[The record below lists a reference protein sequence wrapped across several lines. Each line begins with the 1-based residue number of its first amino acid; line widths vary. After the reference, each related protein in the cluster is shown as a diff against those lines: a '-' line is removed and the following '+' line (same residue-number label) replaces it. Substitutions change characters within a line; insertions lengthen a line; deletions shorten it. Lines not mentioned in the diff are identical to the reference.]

1 MIYNPEFECLPRSA
15 MKALQG
21 ERLGKMLSH
30 VYENVPF
37 YRKKF
42 ENLALKPADI
52 ESVDDLSSLFFTTK
66 DDLRE
71 NYPFNLFAVPLQQ
84 VVRVH
89 SSSGTTG
96 KPTVVGY
103 TRHDIELWAEVAAR
117 TLAGA
122 GCTDSDIVQVAYG
135 YGLFTGGLG
144 MHYGAEKMG
153 AMTIPVSGGNTKRQL
168 MLLQDFKS
176 TILACTPSYALLL
189 GEIGEEMGVDFS
201 TLPFRAGVFGA
212 EPSTE
217 KMRREVENRLHI
229 KGYDIYGLS
238 EVIGPGVSF
247 ECDEQDGLHINED
260 HFYPEIIN
268 PQTGEVLPEGE
279 QGELVFTCLTKEA
292 LPLIRYRT
300 KDITALHYGKCACG
314 RTTVRME
321 KVTGRTD
328 DMLIIRGV
336 NVFPSQIETVLLS
349 IEETEPHYQIIV
361 QKRGPIDE
369 LEIQFEVNEDIFSD
383 EVKKLLAIEQKV
395 AREIESV
402 LGLRAKVKLVEPKTI
417 HRSEGKAKRVI
428 DLRKEQ

>member
-1 MIYNPEFECLPRSA
+1 MIYNPEFECLPRNT
-15 MKALQG
+15 MKALQS
-21 ERLGKMLSH
+21 ERLKTMLRH

-37 YRKKF
+37 YRKKLDLF
-42 ENLALKPADI
+42 ALKP
-52 ESVDDLSSLFFTTK
+52 DDLDSIDDVSSLFFTTK
-66 DDLRE
+66 DDLRD
-71 NYPFNLFAVPLQQ
+71 NYPFDLFAVPLQK

-103 TRHDIELWAEVAAR
+103 TRNDIEIWAETAAR

-144 MHYGAEKMG
+144 MHYGAEKIG
-153 AMTIPVSGGNTKRQL
+153 AMTIPISGGNTKRQL
-168 MLLQDFKS
+168 MLLEDFQS

-189 GEIGEEMGVDFS
+189 AEIGEEMGINFS
-201 TLPFRAGVFGA
+201 SLPFRAGVFGA
-212 EPSTE
+212 EPSTQ
-217 KMRREVENRLHI
+217 KMRREIENRLAI

-247 ECDEQDGLHINED
+247 ECEEQNGLHINED
-260 HFYPEIIN
+260 HFYPEIID
-268 PQTGEVLPEGE
+268 PQTGEVLPEGAM
-279 QGELVFTCLTKEA
+279 GELVFTCISKEA

-300 KDITALHYGKCACG
+300 KDITALHYDKCACG
-314 RTTVRME
+314 RTTVRMD
-321 KVTGRTD
+321 KITGRTD

-349 IEETEPHYQIIV
+349 IEEAEPHYQIIV
-361 QKRGPIDE
+361 RKKGPIDE
-369 LEIQFEVNEDIFSD
+369 LEIQFEVNEEIFSD
-383 EVKKLLAIEQKV
+383 EVKQLLAIEARV
-395 AREIESV
+395 AHEIESI
-402 LGLRAKVKLVEPKTI
+402 LGIRAKVKLVEPKTI
-417 HRSEGKAKRVI
+417 QRSEGKAKRVI